1 MINLEIKIGRLKE
14 TKGSM
19 LILKAFFFLLSIIRH
34 RDTEVPIVHNDDIEV
49 QGNQMIIGE

>member
-19 LILKAFFFLLSIIRH
+19 LILKAFFFII
-34 RDTEVPIVHNDDIEV
+34 DYKA
-49 QGNQMIIGE
+49 